1 MKYFSY
7 KRLNKRRKFYFWL
20 FLIGGIIEFL
30 SGIFTKDLL
39 MVSLGL
45 IFLAECLDLYNDQVS
60 SDLIDSYANMVET
73 MHDAFETTIKTIS
86 ETIKRNDTEK
96 LQKFSETFDSWKF
109 EHKEEENDSNEG

>member
-30 SGIFTKDLL
+30 LGIFTKDLL

-60 SDLIDSYANMVET
+60 SDLIDSYSNMVET
-73 MHDAFETTIKTIS
+73 MHKVFEANCITVRDLIREENTELLNKYADTI
-86 ETIKRNDTEK
+86 
-96 LQKFSETFDSWKF
+96 DSMY
-109 EHKEEENDSNEG
+109 KEEKNDSNEG